1 MGDFRVAE
9 QIVVVT
15 DIDASLLEAGTRSL
29 SDERAALN
37 FLAERSIPL
46 IINSSRSRAEIERL
60 HHTLDIVM
68 PFISEHGSALF
79 LPHQCLP
86 FVPHN
91 ARTAVGGH
99 VIEFG
104 QRYYQV
110 VDTLRLVCRE
120 LHIDVVGFAELSIDE
135 VARELDISSAE
146 AQLVKLREYTELFRI
161 EDGSDATL
169 SRLFKALRRRGLRCY
184 QRGRHYL
191 VSATPNRAESL
202 QTLKSLW
209 KRAWGEHVMVGLGD
223 SEDDVSWLQ
232 FVDVPIFVENGRS
245 GIPARVL
252 SKLPTVRLT
261 ERPGRQGWSDAIFE
275 FVGKAIAS
283 RELAAKPQS
292 R

>member
-1 MGDFRVAE
+1 VPD

-15 DIDASLLEAGTRSL
+15 DIDASLLEPGSRFL
-29 SDERAALN
+29 PDERAALA
-37 FLAERSIPL
+37 FLAERGIPL
-46 IINSSRSRAEIERL
+46 VINSSRSRAEIERL
-60 HHTLDIVM
+60 HHTLNIVT

-86 FVPHN
+86 FVPDR
-91 ARTAVGGH
+91 ARPAVGGH
-99 VIEFG
+99 VVEFG
-104 QRYYQV
+104 RRYYEV

-120 LHIDVVGFAELSIDE
+120 LNLEIVSFAELSIDD
-135 VARELDISSAE
+135 VARELGVPSAE

-161 EDGSDATL
+161 EDESEATL
-169 SRLFKALRRRGLRCY
+169 SRLFKALRRRGLRCC
-184 QRGRHYL
+184 QRGRHFL

-202 QTLKSLW
+202 RTLKALW

-232 FVDVPIFVENGRS
+232 FVDVPIFIENGRS

-252 SKLPTVRLT
+252 RKLPTVRLT
-261 ERPGRQGWSDAIFE
+261 ERHGRLGWSDAVFE

-283 RELAAKPQS
+283 REPAAKS
-292 R
+292 HGR

>member
-1 MGDFRVAE
+1 MAE

-15 DIDASLLEAGTRSL
+15 DIDASLLEPGTRSL
-29 SDERAALN
+29 SDERAALS
-37 FLAERSIPL
+37 FLAERGIPL
-46 IINSSRSRAEIERL
+46 IVNSSRSRAEIERL
-60 HHTLDIVM
+60 HHTLEIVT

-86 FVPHN
+86 FVPDR
-91 ARTAVGGH
+91 ARAAVGGH

-104 QRYYQV
+104 RRYYQV
-110 VDTLRLVCRE
+110 VDTLRLVCQE
-120 LHIDVVGFAELSIDE
+120 LNMDVVGFAELSIDE
-135 VARELDISSAE
+135 VAQELGISSAE
-146 AQLVKLREYTELFRI
+146 AQLVKLREYTELFRV
-161 EDGSDATL
+161 ENENEATL

-202 QTLKSLW
+202 RTLKSLL

-232 FVDVPIFVENGRS
+232 FVDVPIFVENGKS
-245 GIPARVL
+245 GVPARVL
-252 SKLPTVRLT
+252 RKLPTVRLT
-261 ERPGRQGWSDAIFE
+261 ERRGRMGWSDAIFE
-275 FVGKAIAS
+275 FVGQAIAS
-283 RELAAKPQS
+283 RELAGNPPQ

>member
-1 MGDFRVAE
+1 MAD

-15 DIDASLLEAGTRSL
+15 DIDASLLEPGSRFL
-29 SDERAALN
+29 PDERAALA
-37 FLAERSIPL
+37 FLAERGIPL
-46 IINSSRSRAEIERL
+46 VINSSRSRAEIERL
-60 HHTLDIVM
+60 HHTLNIVT

-86 FVPHN
+86 FVPDR
-91 ARTAVGGH
+91 ARPAVGGH
-99 VIEFG
+99 VVEFG
-104 QRYYQV
+104 GHYYEV

-120 LHIDVVGFAELSIDE
+120 LNLEIVSFAELSIDE
-135 VARELDISSAE
+135 VARELGVPSAE

-161 EDGSDATL
+161 EDESEATL

-184 QRGRHYL
+184 QRGRHFL

-202 QTLKSLW
+202 RTLKGLW

-232 FVDVPIFVENGRS
+232 FVDVPIFIENGRS

-252 SKLPTVRLT
+252 RKLPTVRLT
-261 ERPGRQGWSDAIFE
+261 ERHGRLGWSDAVFE

-283 RELAAKPQS
+283 RELAARSQG

>member
-1 MGDFRVAE
+1 MAD

-15 DIDASLLEAGTRSL
+15 DIDASLLEPGSRFL
-29 SDERAALN
+29 PDERAALA
-37 FLAERSIPL
+37 FLAERGIPL
-46 IINSSRSRAEIERL
+46 VINSSRSRAEIERL
-60 HHTLDIVM
+60 HHTLNIVT

-79 LPHQCLP
+79 LPHQWLP
-86 FVPHN
+86 FVADR
-91 ARTAVGGH
+91 ARPAVGGH
-99 VIEFG
+99 VVDFG
-104 QRYYQV
+104 RRYYEV

-120 LHIDVVGFAELSIDE
+120 LNLEIVSFAELSIDE
-135 VARELDISSAE
+135 VAQELGVPSAE

-161 EDGSDATL
+161 EDESEATL
-169 SRLFKALRRRGLRCY
+169 SRLFKALRRRGLRCC
-184 QRGRHYL
+184 QRGRHFL

-202 QTLKSLW
+202 RTLKGLW

-232 FVDVPIFVENGRS
+232 FVDVPIFIENGRS

-252 SKLPTVRLT
+252 RKLPTVRLT
-261 ERPGRQGWSDAIFE
+261 ERHGRLGWSDAVFE

-283 RELAAKPQS
+283 REPAARSQG

>member
-1 MGDFRVAE
+1 MAD

-15 DIDASLLEAGTRSL
+15 DIDASLLEPGSRFL
-29 SDERAALN
+29 PDERAALA
-37 FLAERSIPL
+37 FLAERGIPL
-46 IINSSRSRAEIERL
+46 VINSSRSRAEIERL
-60 HHTLDIVM
+60 HHTLNIVT

-79 LPHQCLP
+79 LPHQWLP
-86 FVPHN
+86 FVPDR
-91 ARTAVGGH
+91 ARPAVGGH
-99 VIEFG
+99 VVEFG
-104 QRYYQV
+104 RRYYEV

-120 LHIDVVGFAELSIDE
+120 LNLEIVSFAELSIDE
-135 VARELDISSAE
+135 VAQELGVPSAE

-161 EDGSDATL
+161 EDESEATL

-184 QRGRHYL
+184 QRGRHFL

-202 QTLKSLW
+202 RTLKGLW

-232 FVDVPIFVENGRS
+232 FVDVPIFIENGRS

-252 SKLPTVRLT
+252 RKLPTVRLT
-261 ERPGRQGWSDAIFE
+261 ERHGRLGWSDAVFE

-283 RELAAKPQS
+283 RALAARSQG

>member
-1 MGDFRVAE
+1 VTE

-15 DIDASLLEAGTRSL
+15 DIDASLLEPGTRSL
-29 SDERAALN
+29 SDERAALD
-37 FLAERSIPL
+37 FLAKRGIPL

-60 HHTLDIVM
+60 HHTLEIVT

-79 LPHQCLP
+79 LPHRCLP
-86 FVPHN
+86 FVPEN
-91 ARTAVGGH
+91 ARAAVGGH

-104 QRYYQV
+104 RRYYQV

-120 LHIDVVGFAELSIDE
+120 LSLDVVGFAELSIDE
-135 VARELDISSAE
+135 VARELGIPSAE

-161 EDGSDATL
+161 EDESEATL
-169 SRLFKALRRRGLRCY
+169 SRLFKALRRRGLRAY

-191 VSATPNRAESL
+191 ASATPDRAESL
-202 QTLKSLW
+202 RTLKSHW
-209 KRAWGEHVMVGLGD
+209 RRAWGEHVMVGLGD

-245 GIPARVL
+245 GVPARVL
-252 SKLPTVRLT
+252 RKLPTVRLT
-261 ERPGRQGWSDAIFE
+261 ERRGRLGWSDAIFE
-275 FVGKAIAS
+275 FVGEAIAS
-283 RELAAKPQS
+283 REPAARSQD

>member
-1 MGDFRVAE
+1 VAD

-15 DIDASLLEAGTRSL
+15 DIDASLLEPGSRFL
-29 SDERAALN
+29 PDERAALA
-37 FLAERSIPL
+37 FLAERGIPL
-46 IINSSRSRAEIERL
+46 VINSSRSRAEIERL
-60 HHTLDIVM
+60 HHTLNIVT

-86 FVPHN
+86 FVPDR
-91 ARTAVGGH
+91 ARPAVGGH
-99 VIEFG
+99 VVEFG
-104 QRYYQV
+104 RRYYEV

-120 LHIDVVGFAELSIDE
+120 LNLEIVSFAELSIDE
-135 VARELDISSAE
+135 VARELGVPSAE

-161 EDGSDATL
+161 EDESEATL

-184 QRGRHYL
+184 QRGRHFL

-202 QTLKSLW
+202 RTLKGLW

-232 FVDVPIFVENGRS
+232 FVDVPIFIENGRS

-252 SKLPTVRLT
+252 RKLPTVRLT
-261 ERPGRQGWSDAIFE
+261 ERHGRLGWSDAVFE

-283 RELAAKPQS
+283 RALAARSQG

>member
-1 MGDFRVAE
+1 MAD

-15 DIDASLLEAGTRSL
+15 DIDASLLEPGSRFL
-29 SDERAALN
+29 PDERAALA
-37 FLAERSIPL
+37 FLAERGIPL
-46 IINSSRSRAEIERL
+46 VINSSRSRAEIERL
-60 HHTLDIVM
+60 HHTLNIVT

-79 LPHQCLP
+79 LPHQWLP
-86 FVPHN
+86 FVPDR
-91 ARTAVGGH
+91 ARPAVGGH
-99 VIEFG
+99 VVEFG
-104 QRYYQV
+104 GHYYEV

-120 LHIDVVGFAELSIDE
+120 LNLEIVSFAELSIDE
-135 VARELDISSAE
+135 VAQELGVPSAE

-161 EDGSDATL
+161 EDESEATL

-184 QRGRHYL
+184 QRGRHFL

-202 QTLKSLW
+202 RTLKGLW

-232 FVDVPIFVENGRS
+232 FVDVPIFIENGRS

-252 SKLPTVRLT
+252 RKLPTVRLT
-261 ERPGRQGWSDAIFE
+261 ERHGRLGWSDAVFE

-283 RELAAKPQS
+283 RELAARSQG

>member
-1 MGDFRVAE
+1 MAD

-15 DIDASLLEAGTRSL
+15 DIDASLLEPGSRFL
-29 SDERAALN
+29 PDERAALA
-37 FLAERSIPL
+37 FLAERGIPL
-46 IINSSRSRAEIERL
+46 VINSSRSRAEIERL
-60 HHTLDIVM
+60 HHTLNIVT

-79 LPHQCLP
+79 LPHQWLP
-86 FVPHN
+86 FVPDR
-91 ARTAVGGH
+91 ARPAVGGH
-99 VIEFG
+99 VVEFG
-104 QRYYQV
+104 RRYYEV

-120 LHIDVVGFAELSIDE
+120 LNLEIVSFAELSIDE
-135 VARELDISSAE
+135 VARELGVPSAE

-161 EDGSDATL
+161 EDESEATL

-184 QRGRHYL
+184 QRGRHFL

-202 QTLKSLW
+202 RTLKGLW

-232 FVDVPIFVENGRS
+232 FVDVPIFIENGRS

-252 SKLPTVRLT
+252 RKLPTVRLT
-261 ERPGRQGWSDAIFE
+261 ERHGRLGWSDAVFE

-283 RELAAKPQS
+283 RALAARSQG

>member
-1 MGDFRVAE
+1 VAD

-15 DIDASLLEAGTRSL
+15 DIDASLLEPGSRFL
-29 SDERAALN
+29 PDERAALA
-37 FLAERSIPL
+37 FLAERGIPL
-46 IINSSRSRAEIERL
+46 VINSSRSRAEIERL
-60 HHTLDIVM
+60 HHTLNIVT

-79 LPHQCLP
+79 LPHQWLP
-86 FVPHN
+86 FVPDR
-91 ARTAVGGH
+91 ARPAVGGH
-99 VIEFG
+99 VVEFG
-104 QRYYQV
+104 RRYYEV

-120 LHIDVVGFAELSIDE
+120 LNLEIVSFAELSIDE
-135 VARELDISSAE
+135 VAQELGVPSAE

-161 EDGSDATL
+161 EDESEATL

-184 QRGRHYL
+184 QRGRHFL

-202 QTLKSLW
+202 RTLKGLW

-232 FVDVPIFVENGRS
+232 FVDVPIFIENGRS

-252 SKLPTVRLT
+252 RKLPTVRLT
-261 ERPGRQGWSDAIFE
+261 ERHGRLGWSDAVFE

-283 RELAAKPQS
+283 RELAARSQG

>member
-1 MGDFRVAE
+1 VAE

-15 DIDASLLEAGTRSL
+15 DIDASLLEPGTRSL
-29 SDERAALN
+29 SDERAALD
-37 FLAERSIPL
+37 FLADRGIPL

-60 HHTLDIVM
+60 HHTLEIVT

-79 LPHQCLP
+79 LPHRCLP
-86 FVPHN
+86 FVPDN
-91 ARTAVGGH
+91 ARAAVGGH

-104 QRYYQV
+104 RRYYQV

-120 LHIDVVGFAELSIDE
+120 LSLEVVGFAELSIDE
-135 VARELDISSAE
+135 VARELGIPSAE

-161 EDGSDATL
+161 EDESEATL

-191 VSATPNRAESL
+191 VSATPDRAESL
-202 QTLKSLW
+202 RTLKSLW
-209 KRAWGEHVMVGLGD
+209 RRAWGDHVMVGLGD

-245 GIPARVL
+245 SVPARVL
-252 SKLPTVRLT
+252 RKLPTVRLT
-261 ERPGRQGWSDAIFE
+261 ERRGRLGWSDAIFE

-283 RELAAKPQS
+283 RELAAKSQD

>member
-1 MGDFRVAE
+1 MAD

-15 DIDASLLEAGTRSL
+15 DIDASLLEPGSRFL
-29 SDERAALN
+29 PDERAALA
-37 FLAERSIPL
+37 FLAERGIPL
-46 IINSSRSRAEIERL
+46 VINSSRSRAEIERL
-60 HHTLDIVM
+60 HHTLNIVT

-79 LPHQCLP
+79 LPHQWLP
-86 FVPHN
+86 FVPDR
-91 ARTAVGGH
+91 ARPAVGGH
-99 VIEFG
+99 VVEFG
-104 QRYYQV
+104 RRYYEV

-120 LHIDVVGFAELSIDE
+120 LNLEIVSFAELSIDE
-135 VARELDISSAE
+135 VAQELGVPSAE

-161 EDGSDATL
+161 EDESEATL

-184 QRGRHYL
+184 QRGRHFL

-232 FVDVPIFVENGRS
+232 LVDVPIFVENGRS

>member
-1 MGDFRVAE
+1 MAE

-15 DIDASLLEAGTRSL
+15 DIDASLLEPGTRSL
-29 SDERAALN
+29 SDERAALD
-37 FLAERSIPL
+37 FLADRGIPL

-60 HHTLDIVM
+60 HHTLEIVT

-79 LPHQCLP
+79 LPHRCLP
-86 FVPHN
+86 FVPDN
-91 ARTAVGGH
+91 ARAAVGGH

-104 QRYYQV
+104 RRYYQV

-120 LHIDVVGFAELSIDE
+120 LSLEVVGFAELSIDE
-135 VARELDISSAE
+135 VARELGIPSAE

-161 EDGSDATL
+161 EDESEATL

-184 QRGRHYL
+184 QRGRYYL
-191 VSATPNRAESL
+191 VSATPDRAESL
-202 QTLKSLW
+202 RTLKSLW
-209 KRAWGEHVMVGLGD
+209 RRAWGEHVMVGLGD

-245 GIPARVL
+245 SVPARVL
-252 SKLPTVRLT
+252 RKLPTVRLT
-261 ERPGRQGWSDAIFE
+261 ERRGRLGWSDAIFE

-283 RELAAKPQS
+283 RELAAKSQD

>member
-1 MGDFRVAE
+1 MAD

-15 DIDASLLEAGTRSL
+15 DIDASLLEPGSRFL
-29 SDERAALN
+29 PDERAALA
-37 FLAERSIPL
+37 FLAERGIPL
-46 IINSSRSRAEIERL
+46 VINSSRSRAEIERL
-60 HHTLDIVM
+60 HHTLNIVT

-86 FVPHN
+86 FVPDR
-91 ARTAVGGH
+91 ARPAVGGH
-99 VIEFG
+99 VVEFG
-104 QRYYQV
+104 RRYYEV

-120 LHIDVVGFAELSIDE
+120 LNLEIVGFAELSIDE
-135 VARELDISSAE
+135 VARELGVPSAE

-161 EDGSDATL
+161 EDESEATL

-184 QRGRHYL
+184 QRGRHFL

-202 QTLKSLW
+202 RTLKGLW

-232 FVDVPIFVENGRS
+232 FVDVPIFIENGRS

-252 SKLPTVRLT
+252 RKLPTVRLT
-261 ERPGRQGWSDAIFE
+261 ERHGRLGWSDAVFE

-283 RELAAKPQS
+283 RELAARSQG

>member
-1 MGDFRVAE
+1 MAD

-15 DIDASLLEAGTRSL
+15 DIDASLLEPGSRFL
-29 SDERAALN
+29 PDERAALA
-37 FLAERSIPL
+37 FLAERGIPL
-46 IINSSRSRAEIERL
+46 VINSSRSRAEIERL
-60 HHTLDIVM
+60 HHTLNIVT

-86 FVPHN
+86 FVPDR
-91 ARTAVGGH
+91 ARPAVGGH
-99 VIEFG
+99 VVEFG
-104 QRYYQV
+104 RRYYEV

-120 LHIDVVGFAELSIDE
+120 LNLEIVSFAELSIDE
-135 VARELDISSAE
+135 VAQELGVPSAE

-161 EDGSDATL
+161 EDESEATL

-184 QRGRHYL
+184 QRGRHFL

-202 QTLKSLW
+202 RTLKGLW

-232 FVDVPIFVENGRS
+232 FVDVPIFIENGRS

-252 SKLPTVRLT
+252 RKLPTVRLT
-261 ERPGRQGWSDAIFE
+261 ERHGRLGWSDAVFE

-283 RELAAKPQS
+283 RELAARSQG

>member
-1 MGDFRVAE
+1 VAD

-15 DIDASLLEAGTRSL
+15 DIDASLLEPGSRFL
-29 SDERAALN
+29 PDERAALA
-37 FLAERSIPL
+37 FLAERGIPL
-46 IINSSRSRAEIERL
+46 VINSSRSRAEIERL
-60 HHTLDIVM
+60 HHTLNIVT

-86 FVPHN
+86 FVPDR
-91 ARTAVGGH
+91 ARPAVGGH
-99 VIEFG
+99 VVEFG
-104 QRYYQV
+104 RRYYEV

-120 LHIDVVGFAELSIDE
+120 LNLEIVSFAELSIDE
-135 VARELDISSAE
+135 VAQELGVPSAE

-161 EDGSDATL
+161 EDESEATL

-184 QRGRHYL
+184 QRGRHFL

-202 QTLKSLW
+202 RTLKGLW

-232 FVDVPIFVENGRS
+232 FVDVPIFIENGRS

-252 SKLPTVRLT
+252 RKLPTVRLT
-261 ERPGRQGWSDAIFE
+261 ERHGRLGWSDAVFE

-283 RELAAKPQS
+283 RALAARSQG